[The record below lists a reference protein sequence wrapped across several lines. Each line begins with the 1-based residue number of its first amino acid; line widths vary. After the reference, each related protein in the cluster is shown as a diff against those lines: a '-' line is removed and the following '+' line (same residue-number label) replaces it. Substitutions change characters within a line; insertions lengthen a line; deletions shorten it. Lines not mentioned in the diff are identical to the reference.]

1 MTNLTITKNNN
12 KKTHNNNFNLTG
24 GGPPQNNCNNLLDV
38 GYIFQCFHACVLKSL
53 SFFKHKGWFSKS
65 YYLYL

>member
-1 MTNLTITKNNN
+1 MTNLTITKNN
-12 KKTHNNNFNLTG
+12 KKNIITILIWRG
-24 GGPPQNNCNNLLDV
+24 GGPPQNNRNNLLDV

>member
-1 MTNLTITKNNN
+1 MTNLTK
-12 KKTHNNNFNLTG
+12 KKTKKKPIITILIWRG
-24 GGPPQNNCNNLLDV
+24 GGPPQNNRNNLLDV